1 MTRILVVEDEPANL
15 KLLRYFLSYQGYET
29 AGAKDG
35 LEAMELLT
43 QSRYDLV
50 LSDLNIPGWTVSA
63 LAQRIVSTIPN
74 TPFFLMTA
82 HDFDD
87 LKAIREFGVPA

>member
-1 MTRILVVEDEPANL
+1 MTKIMVVEDDPASL
-15 KLLRYFLSYQGYET
+15 KVLKYFLSYQGYET

-50 LSDLNIPGWTVSA
+50 LSDLNMPRMDGLA
-63 LAQRIVSTIPN
+63 LAQHIVSTMPN

-82 HDFDD
+82 YDFDV
-87 LKAIREFGVPA
+87 LKRSGSSECPA